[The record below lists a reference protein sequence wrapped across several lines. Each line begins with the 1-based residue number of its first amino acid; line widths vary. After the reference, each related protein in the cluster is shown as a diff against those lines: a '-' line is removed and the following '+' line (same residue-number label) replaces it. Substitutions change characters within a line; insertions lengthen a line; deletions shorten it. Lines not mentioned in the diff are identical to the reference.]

1 MTIEHDNK
9 TNDIHTI
16 HKSASQNNNHTHEI
30 STIFKLTI
38 ENGHETHEISII
50 LKITIE
56 KDYNH
61 TNIANS
67 VIRLVQQH
75 TQHCTRTHQLCATW
89 QS

>member
-1 MTIEHDNK
+1 MYTILKFRIGNVNK
-9 TNDIHTI
+9 TI
-16 HKSASQNNNHTHEI
+16 EI
-30 STIFKLTI
+30 STILKLTI
-38 ENGHETHEISII
+38 ENDNKTNGKLII

-56 KDYNH
+56 NDHNH

-75 TQHCTRTHQLCATW
+75 KQHCTRTHQLCATW